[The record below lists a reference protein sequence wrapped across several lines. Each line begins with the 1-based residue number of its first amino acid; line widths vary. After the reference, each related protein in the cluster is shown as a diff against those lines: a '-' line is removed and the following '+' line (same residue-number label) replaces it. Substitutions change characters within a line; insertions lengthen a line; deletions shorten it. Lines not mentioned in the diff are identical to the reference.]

1 MIKFLSNIPIFR
13 RLFLGF
19 AIAAAIPAVIIVLL
33 GNFYLTSLNQRGQ
46 AVSTSFDSQRI
57 ASQQQTNLQ
66 TMHALLEASQAQV
79 INTLSSSLN
88 GVVQDSSLSASVALT
103 INEVLARQATFD
115 QVLPAYQQN
124 YQIATSSNMA
134 EIQNILLGD
143 NPNTTIIRD
152 QRVALTAASAIQSP
166 AREARPTD
174 ALTQL
179 AAYPPE
185 LQEGHTST
193 PRATGPARED
203 T

>member
-13 RLFLGF
+13 RLFIAF

-79 INTLSSSLN
+79 INALSSSLN
-88 GVVQDSSLSASVALT
+88 GVVQDPSLNASVSLT

-115 QVLPAYQQN
+115 QVLPSYQQN

-134 EIQNILLGD
+134 EIQSILLSD
-143 NPNTTIIRD
+143 DPNTTIIRD
-152 QRVALTAASAIQSP
+152 QQAALTAVSAVQWPTYKKLQSNS
-166 AREARPTD
+166 
-174 ALTQL
+174 LTQL
-179 AAYPPE
+179 
-185 LQEGHTST
+185 Q
-193 PRATGPARED
+193 
-203 T
+203 